1 MLQRKLANFD
11 RDFLDWKV
19 LQQMCCEP
27 VRQCLDEIDPFIL
40 NEPQRFLG
48 YDRVVNRVVNFVLHI
63 ARLPTWPKRKVD
75 R

>member
-19 LQQMCCEP
+19 LQQMCYEP
-27 VRQCLDEIDPFIL
+27 VRQCLDEIDRLTL
-40 NEPQRFLG
+40 NEPLRLLR
-48 YDRVVNRVVNFVLHI
+48 YDCVVNRLADFVLHV
-63 ARLPTWPKRKVD
+63 ARLPAWPKRNVN